1 MGIVKKQRG
10 GPLVPAKVVMSALMM
25 LSPIAQALTTVDG
38 DLTIDANTPL
48 DNYQLNPGARL
59 DANGASTQH
68 IDIFGGAH
76 LEMSGSTVD
85 AQLDDGIA
93 LRGGSSANVTA
104 NSRVVSARYGLRLQ
118 HDNSLGGSTAT
129 VSDSY
134 VEGAR
139 GGALISDES
148 TLVLHN
154 STLVGTGKAAAAD
167 MFDNATLSAEGSRLQ
182 GAQNG
187 LRIFSAQ
194 AQPGT
199 ATVSLV
205 GSHVEGQDGSAIVVG
220 NPALGPAE
228 ADILVAGGSTLQGS
242 NGTLLEVTGS
252 STARMT
258 VDNSQL
264 VGDVRVEEGS
274 SASLTLDN
282 HASLTGR
289 LENVAGLTLSNQAR
303 WNMVED
309 SKVGSLALD
318 GGSVR
323 FGEPGQYQR
332 LSVGTLAGSGNFIMD
347 ADFSTGDTDYLEIT
361 GTATGSHTLLV
372 GSSGAD
378 PVAENQLHLVHAAAG
393 DAQFSL
399 LNGPVDV
406 GTFSYELVQRGND
419 WFLDGASKVISP
431 GTASVLALFNTA
443 PTVWYGELTTLRS
456 RMGELR
462 LDQGKAGG
470 WVRAYG
476 NKYNVSD
483 AAGSA
488 YQQVQQGFSLG
499 ADMPLP
505 LGDGQWLL
513 GVMAGHSNSDLN
525 LTRGASADVKSYYL
539 GLYATWLDVQSGYYL
554 DGVVK
559 LNRFD
564 NSSDITMSDGK
575 RSKGDYDNFGVGA
588 SLEFG
593 RHLELGND
601 YFIEPYTQWSM
612 VTIQGKHYDL
622 DNGMQARGDVT
633 RSLLGKAG
641 ATVGRT
647 FDLGAGRKV
656 QPYLRA
662 AYAHEFVD
670 DNQVNVNDNRFDN
683 DLSGSRGELGLGVAV
698 SMTDRLQLH
707 ADFDYANGEKIEQP
721 WGANVGLH
729 YSW

>member
-1 MGIVKKQRG
+1 M
-10 GPLVPAKVVMSALMM
+10 VMSALMM

-154 STLVGTGKAAAAD
+154 STLVGTGTAAAAD

-187 LRIFSAQ
+187 LRILSAQ

-220 NPALGPAE
+220 IPALGPAE

-309 SKVGSLALD
+309 SKVGSLALE

-539 GLYATWLDVQSGYYL
+539 GLYATWLDAQSGYYL

-564 NSSDITMSDGK
+564 NSSDITLSDGK

-593 RHLELGND
+593 RHLELSND

>member
-1 MGIVKKQRG
+1 
-10 GPLVPAKVVMSALMM
+10 
-25 LSPIAQALTTVDG
+25 
-38 DLTIDANTPL
+38 
-48 DNYQLNPGARL
+48 
-59 DANGASTQH
+59 
-68 IDIFGGAH
+68 
-76 LEMSGSTVD
+76 
-85 AQLDDGIA
+85 
-93 LRGGSSANVTA
+93 
-104 NSRVVSARYGLRLQ
+104 
-118 HDNSLGGSTAT
+118 
-129 VSDSY
+129 
-134 VEGAR
+134 
-139 GGALISDES
+139 
-148 TLVLHN
+148 
-154 STLVGTGKAAAAD
+154 

-182 GAQNG
+182 GARNG
-187 LRIFSAQ
+187 LRILSAQ

-242 NGTLLEVTGS
+242 NGALLEVTGS

-309 SKVGSLALD
+309 SKVGSLALE

-347 ADFSTGDTDYLEIT
+347 ADFSTGDSDYLEIT

-378 PVAENQLHLVHAAAG
+378 PVSENQLHLVHAAAG

-462 LDQGKAGG
+462 LNQGKAGG

-539 GLYATWLDVQSGYYL
+539 GLYATWLDAQSGYYL

-564 NSSDITMSDGK
+564 NSSDITLSDGK

>member
-1 MGIVKKQRG
+1 MGIVQKQRG

-118 HDNSLGGSTAT
+118 RDNSLGGSTAT

-139 GGALISDES
+139 GGALISAES

-154 STLVGTGKAAAAD
+154 STLVGTGTAAAAD

-182 GAQNG
+182 GARNG
-187 LRIFSAQ
+187 LRILSAQ

-242 NGTLLEVTGS
+242 NGALLEVTGS

-309 SKVGSLALD
+309 SKVGSLALE

-347 ADFSTGDTDYLEIT
+347 ADFSTGDSDYLEIT

-378 PVAENQLHLVHAAAG
+378 PVSENQLHLVHAAAG

-539 GLYATWLDVQSGYYL
+539 GLYATWLDAQSGYYL

-564 NSSDITMSDGK
+564 NSSDITLSDGK

>member
-154 STLVGTGKAAAAD
+154 STLVGTGTAAAAD

-187 LRIFSAQ
+187 LRILSAQ

-220 NPALGPAE
+220 IPALGPAE

-252 STARMT
+252 STARLT

-539 GLYATWLDVQSGYYL
+539 GLYATWLDAQSGYYL

-564 NSSDITMSDGK
+564 NSSDITLSDGK

-670 DNQVNVNDNRFDN
+670 DNQVNVNNNRFDN

>member
-1 MGIVKKQRG
+1 MGIVQKQRG

-118 HDNSLGGSTAT
+118 RDNSLGGSTAT

-139 GGALISDES
+139 GGALISAES

-154 STLVGTGKAAAAD
+154 STLVGTGTAAAAD

-182 GAQNG
+182 GARNG
-187 LRIFSAQ
+187 LRILSAQ

-242 NGTLLEVTGS
+242 NGALLEVTGS
-252 STARMT
+252 STAHMT

-309 SKVGSLALD
+309 SKVGSLALE

-347 ADFSTGDTDYLEIT
+347 ADFSTGDSDYLEIT

-378 PVAENQLHLVHAAAG
+378 PVSENQLHLVHAAAG

-539 GLYATWLDVQSGYYL
+539 GLYATWLDAQSGYYL

-564 NSSDITMSDGK
+564 NSSDITLSDGK

>member
-1 MGIVKKQRG
+1 MGIVQKQRG

-118 HDNSLGGSTAT
+118 RDNSLGGSTAT

-139 GGALISDES
+139 GGALISAES

-154 STLVGTGKAAAAD
+154 STLVGTGTTAAAD

-182 GAQNG
+182 GARNG
-187 LRIFSAQ
+187 LRILSAQ

-242 NGTLLEVTGS
+242 NGALLEVTGS

-309 SKVGSLALD
+309 SKVGSLALE

-347 ADFSTGDTDYLEIT
+347 ADFSTGDSDYLEIT

-378 PVAENQLHLVHAAAG
+378 PVSENQLHLVHAAAG

-462 LDQGKAGG
+462 LNQGKAGG

-539 GLYATWLDVQSGYYL
+539 GLYATWLDAQSGYYL

-564 NSSDITMSDGK
+564 NSSDITLSDGK

>member
-10 GPLVPAKVVMSALMM
+10 GPLVRAKVVMSALMM

-154 STLVGTGKAAAAD
+154 STLVGTGTAAAAD

-182 GAQNG
+182 GARNG
-187 LRIFSAQ
+187 LRILSAQ

-309 SKVGSLALD
+309 SKVGSLALE
-318 GGSVR
+318 GGSIR
-323 FGEPGQYQR
+323 LGEPGQYQR

-347 ADFSTGDTDYLEIT
+347 ADFSTGDSDYLEIT

-539 GLYATWLDVQSGYYL
+539 GLYATWLDAQSGYYL

>member
-1 MGIVKKQRG
+1 
-10 GPLVPAKVVMSALMM
+10 
-25 LSPIAQALTTVDG
+25 
-38 DLTIDANTPL
+38 
-48 DNYQLNPGARL
+48 
-59 DANGASTQH
+59 
-68 IDIFGGAH
+68 
-76 LEMSGSTVD
+76 
-85 AQLDDGIA
+85 
-93 LRGGSSANVTA
+93 
-104 NSRVVSARYGLRLQ
+104 
-118 HDNSLGGSTAT
+118 
-129 VSDSY
+129 
-134 VEGAR
+134 
-139 GGALISDES
+139 
-148 TLVLHN
+148 
-154 STLVGTGKAAAAD
+154 

-182 GAQNG
+182 GARNG
-187 LRIFSAQ
+187 LRILSAQ

-242 NGTLLEVTGS
+242 NGALLEVTGS

-309 SKVGSLALD
+309 SKVGSLALE

-347 ADFSTGDTDYLEIT
+347 ADFSTGDSDYLEIT

-378 PVAENQLHLVHAAAG
+378 PVSENQLHLVHAAAG

-539 GLYATWLDVQSGYYL
+539 GLYATWLDAQSGYYL

-564 NSSDITMSDGK
+564 NSSDITLSDGK

>member
-1 MGIVKKQRG
+1 
-10 GPLVPAKVVMSALMM
+10 
-25 LSPIAQALTTVDG
+25 
-38 DLTIDANTPL
+38 
-48 DNYQLNPGARL
+48 
-59 DANGASTQH
+59 
-68 IDIFGGAH
+68 
-76 LEMSGSTVD
+76 
-85 AQLDDGIA
+85 
-93 LRGGSSANVTA
+93 
-104 NSRVVSARYGLRLQ
+104 
-118 HDNSLGGSTAT
+118 
-129 VSDSY
+129 
-134 VEGAR
+134 
-139 GGALISDES
+139 
-148 TLVLHN
+148 
-154 STLVGTGKAAAAD
+154 

-182 GAQNG
+182 GARNG
-187 LRIFSAQ
+187 LRILSAQ

-242 NGTLLEVTGS
+242 NGTLLEVMGS

-309 SKVGSLALD
+309 SKVGSLALE

-347 ADFSTGDTDYLEIT
+347 ADFSTGDSDYLEIT

-539 GLYATWLDVQSGYYL
+539 GLYATWLDAQSGYYL

>member
-1 MGIVKKQRG
+1 
-10 GPLVPAKVVMSALMM
+10 MM

-154 STLVGTGKAAAAD
+154 STLVGTGTAAAAD

-187 LRIFSAQ
+187 LRILSAQ

-220 NPALGPAE
+220 IPALGPAE

-309 SKVGSLALD
+309 SKVGSLALE

-539 GLYATWLDVQSGYYL
+539 GLYATWLDAQSGYYL

-564 NSSDITMSDGK
+564 NSSDITLSDGK

>member
-1 MGIVKKQRG
+1 MGIVQKQRG

-118 HDNSLGGSTAT
+118 RDNSLGGSTAT

-139 GGALISDES
+139 GGALISAES

-154 STLVGTGKAAAAD
+154 STLVGTGTAAAAD

-182 GAQNG
+182 GARNG
-187 LRIFSAQ
+187 LRILSAQ

-242 NGTLLEVTGS
+242 NGALLEVTGS

-309 SKVGSLALD
+309 SKVGSLALE

-347 ADFSTGDTDYLEIT
+347 ADFSTGDSDYLEIT

-372 GSSGAD
+372 GSSGVD
-378 PVAENQLHLVHAAAG
+378 PVSENQLHLVHAAAG

-539 GLYATWLDVQSGYYL
+539 GLYATWLDAQSGYYL

-564 NSSDITMSDGK
+564 NSSDITLSDGK

>member
-10 GPLVPAKVVMSALMM
+10 GPLVRAKVVMSALMM

-139 GGALISDES
+139 GGALISDDS

-154 STLVGTGKAAAAD
+154 STLVGTGTAAAAD

-182 GAQNG
+182 GARNG
-187 LRIFSAQ
+187 LRILSAQ

-242 NGTLLEVTGS
+242 NGTLLEVMGS

-309 SKVGSLALD
+309 SKVGSLALE

-347 ADFSTGDTDYLEIT
+347 ADFSTGDSDYLEIT

-539 GLYATWLDVQSGYYL
+539 GLYATWLDAQSGYYL

>member
-10 GPLVPAKVVMSALMM
+10 GPLVRAKVVMSALMM

-154 STLVGTGKAAAAD
+154 STLVGTGTAAAAD

-182 GAQNG
+182 GARNG
-187 LRIFSAQ
+187 LRILSAQ

-289 LENVAGLTLSNQAR
+289 LENVVGLTLSNQAR

-309 SKVGSLALD
+309 SKVGSLALE
-318 GGSVR
+318 GGSIR
-323 FGEPGQYQR
+323 LGEPGQYQR

-347 ADFSTGDTDYLEIT
+347 ADFSTGDSDYLEIT

-539 GLYATWLDVQSGYYL
+539 GLYATWLDAQSGYYL

>member
-1 MGIVKKQRG
+1 MGIVQKQRG

-118 HDNSLGGSTAT
+118 RDNSLGGSTAT

-139 GGALISDES
+139 GGALISAES

-154 STLVGTGKAAAAD
+154 STLVGTGTAAAAD

-182 GAQNG
+182 GARNG
-187 LRIFSAQ
+187 LRILSAQ

-242 NGTLLEVTGS
+242 NGALLEVTGS

-309 SKVGSLALD
+309 SKVGSLALE

-347 ADFSTGDTDYLEIT
+347 ADFSTGDSDYLEIT

-378 PVAENQLHLVHAAAG
+378 PVSENQLHLVHAAAG

-539 GLYATWLDVQSGYYL
+539 GLYATWLDAQSGYYL

-564 NSSDITMSDGK
+564 NSSDITLSDGK

-670 DNQVNVNDNRFDN
+670 DNQVNVNNNRFDN

>member
-1 MGIVKKQRG
+1 MGIVQKQRG

-154 STLVGTGKAAAAD
+154 STLVGTGTAAAAD

-187 LRIFSAQ
+187 LRILSAQ

-220 NPALGPAE
+220 IPALGPAE

-252 STARMT
+252 STARLT

-539 GLYATWLDVQSGYYL
+539 GLYATWLDAQSGYYL

-564 NSSDITMSDGK
+564 NSSDITLSDGK

-670 DNQVNVNDNRFDN
+670 DNQVNVNNNRFDN

>member
-1 MGIVKKQRG
+1 
-10 GPLVPAKVVMSALMM
+10 MM

-118 HDNSLGGSTAT
+118 RDNSLGGSTAT

-139 GGALISDES
+139 GGALISAES

-154 STLVGTGKAAAAD
+154 STLVGTGTAAAAD

-182 GAQNG
+182 GARNG
-187 LRIFSAQ
+187 LRILSAQ

-242 NGTLLEVTGS
+242 NGALLEVTGS

-309 SKVGSLALD
+309 SKVGSLALE

-347 ADFSTGDTDYLEIT
+347 ADFSTGDSDYLEIT

-378 PVAENQLHLVHAAAG
+378 PVSENQLHLVHAAAG

-539 GLYATWLDVQSGYYL
+539 GLYATWLDAQSGYYL

-564 NSSDITMSDGK
+564 NSSDITLSDGK

>member
-1 MGIVKKQRG
+1 
-10 GPLVPAKVVMSALMM
+10 
-25 LSPIAQALTTVDG
+25 
-38 DLTIDANTPL
+38 
-48 DNYQLNPGARL
+48 
-59 DANGASTQH
+59 
-68 IDIFGGAH
+68 
-76 LEMSGSTVD
+76 
-85 AQLDDGIA
+85 
-93 LRGGSSANVTA
+93 
-104 NSRVVSARYGLRLQ
+104 
-118 HDNSLGGSTAT
+118 
-129 VSDSY
+129 
-134 VEGAR
+134 
-139 GGALISDES
+139 
-148 TLVLHN
+148 
-154 STLVGTGKAAAAD
+154 
-167 MFDNATLSAEGSRLQ
+167 
-182 GAQNG
+182 
-187 LRIFSAQ
+187 
-194 AQPGT
+194 
-199 ATVSLV
+199 
-205 GSHVEGQDGSAIVVG
+205 
-220 NPALGPAE
+220 
-228 ADILVAGGSTLQGS
+228 
-242 NGTLLEVTGS
+242 
-252 STARMT
+252 MT

-309 SKVGSLALD
+309 SKVGSLALE

-347 ADFSTGDTDYLEIT
+347 ADFSTGDSDYLEIT

-378 PVAENQLHLVHAAAG
+378 PVSENQLHLVHAAAG

-539 GLYATWLDVQSGYYL
+539 GLYATWLDAQSGYYL

-564 NSSDITMSDGK
+564 NSSDITLSDGK

>member
-154 STLVGTGKAAAAD
+154 STLVGTGTAAAAD
-167 MFDNATLSAEGSRLQ
+167 IFDNATLSAEGSRLQ
-182 GAQNG
+182 GARNG
-187 LRIFSAQ
+187 LRILSAQ

-220 NPALGPAE
+220 IPALGPAE

-242 NGTLLEVTGS
+242 NGTLLEVMGS

-309 SKVGSLALD
+309 SKVGSLALE

-347 ADFSTGDTDYLEIT
+347 ADFSTGDSDYLEIT

-539 GLYATWLDVQSGYYL
+539 GLYATWLDAQSGYYL

>member
-1 MGIVKKQRG
+1 M
-10 GPLVPAKVVMSALMM
+10 AKA
-25 LSPIAQALTTVDG
+25 G
-38 DLTIDANTPL
+38 
-48 DNYQLNPGARL
+48 
-59 DANGASTQH
+59 
-68 IDIFGGAH
+68 
-76 LEMSGSTVD
+76 
-85 AQLDDGIA
+85 
-93 LRGGSSANVTA
+93 
-104 NSRVVSARYGLRLQ
+104 
-118 HDNSLGGSTAT
+118 
-129 VSDSY
+129 
-134 VEGAR
+134 
-139 GGALISDES
+139 
-148 TLVLHN
+148 
-154 STLVGTGKAAAAD
+154 
-167 MFDNATLSAEGSRLQ
+167 Q
-182 GAQNG
+182 G
-187 LRIFSAQ
+187 
-194 AQPGT
+194 
-199 ATVSLV
+199 
-205 GSHVEGQDGSAIVVG
+205 VEGQDGSAIVVG

-242 NGTLLEVTGS
+242 NGALLEVTGS

-309 SKVGSLALD
+309 SKVGSLALE

-347 ADFSTGDTDYLEIT
+347 ADFSTGDSDYLEIT

-378 PVAENQLHLVHAAAG
+378 PVSENQLHLVHAAAG

-539 GLYATWLDVQSGYYL
+539 GLYATWLDAQSGYYL

-564 NSSDITMSDGK
+564 NSSDITLSDGK

>member
-10 GPLVPAKVVMSALMM
+10 GPLVRAKVVMSALMM

-154 STLVGTGKAAAAD
+154 STLVGTGTAAAAD

-182 GAQNG
+182 GARNG
-187 LRIFSAQ
+187 LRILSAQ

-242 NGTLLEVTGS
+242 NGTLLEVMGS

-309 SKVGSLALD
+309 SKVGSLALE

-347 ADFSTGDTDYLEIT
+347 ADFSTGDSDYLEIT

-539 GLYATWLDVQSGYYL
+539 GLYATWLDAQSGYYL

>member
-1 MGIVKKQRG
+1 MGIVQKQRG

-154 STLVGTGKAAAAD
+154 STLVGTGTAAAAD

-187 LRIFSAQ
+187 LRILSAQ

-220 NPALGPAE
+220 IPALGPAE

-252 STARMT
+252 STARLT

-378 PVAENQLHLVHAAAG
+378 PVSENQLHLVHAAAG

-539 GLYATWLDVQSGYYL
+539 GLYATWLDAQSGYYL

-564 NSSDITMSDGK
+564 NSSDITLSDGK

>member
-38 DLTIDANTPL
+38 ELTIDANTPL

-118 HDNSLGGSTAT
+118 RDNSLGGSTAT

-154 STLVGTGKAAAAD
+154 STLVGTGTAAAAD

-182 GAQNG
+182 GARNG
-187 LRIFSAQ
+187 LRILSAQ

-242 NGTLLEVTGS
+242 NGTLLEVMGS

-309 SKVGSLALD
+309 SKVGSLALE

-347 ADFSTGDTDYLEIT
+347 ADFSTGDSDYLEIT

-539 GLYATWLDVQSGYYL
+539 GLYATWLDAQSGYYL

>member
-59 DANGASTQH
+59 DASGASTQH

-118 HDNSLGGSTAT
+118 RDNSLGGSTAT

-139 GGALISDES
+139 GGALISAES

-154 STLVGTGKAAAAD
+154 STLVGTGTAAAAD

-187 LRIFSAQ
+187 LRILSAQ

-242 NGTLLEVTGS
+242 NGTLLEVAGS

-318 GGSVR
+318 GGSIR

-539 GLYATWLDVQSGYYL
+539 GLYATWLDAQSGYYL

-729 YSW
+729 YSL

>member
-1 MGIVKKQRG
+1 MGIVQKQRG

-118 HDNSLGGSTAT
+118 RDNSLGGSTAT

-139 GGALISDES
+139 GGALISAES

-154 STLVGTGKAAAAD
+154 STLVGTGTAAAAD

-182 GAQNG
+182 GARNG
-187 LRIFSAQ
+187 LRILSAQ

-220 NPALGPAE
+220 IPALGPAE

-242 NGTLLEVTGS
+242 NGALLEVTGS

-309 SKVGSLALD
+309 SKVGSLALE

-347 ADFSTGDTDYLEIT
+347 ADFSTGDSDYLEIT

-378 PVAENQLHLVHAAAG
+378 PVSENQLHLVHAAAG

-539 GLYATWLDVQSGYYL
+539 GLYATWLDAQSGYYL

-564 NSSDITMSDGK
+564 NSSDITLSDGK

-670 DNQVNVNDNRFDN
+670 DNQVNVNNNRFDN
-683 DLSGSRGELGLGVAV
+683 DLSGSRGELGLGVTV

>member
-1 MGIVKKQRG
+1 MGIVQKQRG

-48 DNYQLNPGARL
+48 DNYQLNPGAKL

-118 HDNSLGGSTAT
+118 RDNSLGGSTAT

-139 GGALISDES
+139 GGALISAES

-154 STLVGTGKAAAAD
+154 STLVGTGTAAAAD

-182 GAQNG
+182 GARNG
-187 LRIFSAQ
+187 LRILSAQ

-242 NGTLLEVTGS
+242 NGALLEVTGS

-309 SKVGSLALD
+309 SKVGSLALE

-347 ADFSTGDTDYLEIT
+347 ADFSTGDSDYLEIT

-378 PVAENQLHLVHAAAG
+378 PVSENQLHLVHAAAG

-539 GLYATWLDVQSGYYL
+539 GLYATWLDAQSGYYL

-564 NSSDITMSDGK
+564 NSSDITLSDGK

>member
-38 DLTIDANTPL
+38 ELTIDANTPL

-118 HDNSLGGSTAT
+118 RDSSLGGSTAT

-139 GGALISDES
+139 GGALISAES

-154 STLVGTGKAAAAD
+154 STLVGTGTAAAAD

-187 LRIFSAQ
+187 LRILSAQ

-220 NPALGPAE
+220 IPALGPAE

-242 NGTLLEVTGS
+242 NGTLLEVMGS

-309 SKVGSLALD
+309 SKVGSLALE

-323 FGEPGQYQR
+323 LGEPGQYQR

-347 ADFSTGDTDYLEIT
+347 ADFSTGDSDYLEIT

-539 GLYATWLDVQSGYYL
+539 GLYATWLDAQSGYYL

>member
-10 GPLVPAKVVMSALMM
+10 GPLVRAKVVMSALMM

-154 STLVGTGKAAAAD
+154 STLVGTGTAAAAD

-182 GAQNG
+182 GARNG
-187 LRIFSAQ
+187 LRILSAQ

-309 SKVGSLALD
+309 SKVGSLALE

-347 ADFSTGDTDYLEIT
+347 ADFSTGDSDYLEIT

-525 LTRGASADVKSYYL
+525 LTRGQSADVKSYYL
-539 GLYATWLDVQSGYYL
+539 GLYATWLDAQSGYYL

>member
-1 MGIVKKQRG
+1 MGIVQKQRG

-118 HDNSLGGSTAT
+118 RDNSLGGSTAT

-139 GGALISDES
+139 GGALISAES

-154 STLVGTGKAAAAD
+154 STLVGTGTAAAAD

-182 GAQNG
+182 GARNG
-187 LRIFSAQ
+187 LRILSAQ

-242 NGTLLEVTGS
+242 NGALLEVTGS

-309 SKVGSLALD
+309 SKVGSLALE

-347 ADFSTGDTDYLEIT
+347 ADFSTGDSDYLEIT

-378 PVAENQLHLVHAAAG
+378 PVSENQLHLVHAAAG

-539 GLYATWLDVQSGYYL
+539 GLYATWLDAQSGYYL

-564 NSSDITMSDGK
+564 NSSDITLSDGK

-662 AYAHEFVD
+662 GYAHEFVD